1 LLKQLLKDLQVN
13 PQRMRANILATQ
25 GLVHAEAVMLVLAKT
40 LGKQSAH
47 RLVYDLTMQAQSE
60 GLHLKQALI
69 NNPQIGAILGHDEI
83 EALFN
88 PEQSTG
94 VCAAMVEQVIARIS
108 LP

>member
-1 LLKQLLKDLQVN
+1 
-13 PQRMRANILATQ
+13 
-25 GLVHAEAVMLVLAKT
+25 
-40 LGKQSAH
+40 
-47 RLVYDLTMQAQSE
+47 MQAQSE

-69 NNPQIGAILGHDEI
+69 NNPQIGAILDHDEI